1 MQKSAYLFFPFLM
14 AGIIMLHNWAIQTD
28 GPYVFYK
35 NDQIFIKKILGAD
48 SSKSVQQDSTS
59 VSNKKNISLK
69 VNTHVAG
76 KTFTVKLKENL
87 QSEPSEFKMPARQLI
102 LSDIEGNFGAFSKL
116 LFANGVID
124 NDFNWTFGNGHL
136 ILIGDFVDRGE
147 LVTEVHWLIYSL
159 EEKAK
164 AAGGYVHYIL
174 GNHEIMNMSG
184 DLRYLN
190 EKYKTSAALMNVK
203 FESLY
208 DEHSELGR
216 WLRTKNIMEKIGD
229 NLFLHAGVSSQIN
242 QLSISIKE
250 INKLARPFYADSL
263 YIYPDKLTPAIF
275 GHFGPFWYRGYYSA
289 DKTGIQQTVNGTLA
303 GFDVKHIFTG
313 HTIVADTVSVWYDGK
328 VINVDVH
335 HAKGKSEAAMIE
347 RKNYYRV
354 NARGEKFPLKVK

>member
-1 MQKSAYLFFPFLM
+1 MQKSAYLFFPLLM
-14 AGIIMLHNWAIQTD
+14 TGIIMLHNLAIQTD

-48 SSKSVQQDSTS
+48 SSKTLQQDSIS
-59 VSNKKNISLK
+59 LSNKKNISLQ
-69 VNTHVAG
+69 VNTHIAG
-76 KTFTVKLKENL
+76 KIFTVKLKENL
-87 QSEPSEFKMPARQLI
+87 QPEPAEFKMPARQLI

-136 ILIGDFVDRGE
+136 VLIGDFVDRGE
-147 LVTEVHWLIYSL
+147 MVTEVHWLIYSL

-190 EKYKTSAALMNVK
+190 EKYKSSAALMNVK
-203 FESLY
+203 FETLY

-229 NLFLHAGVSSQIN
+229 NLFLHAGVSAQMN
-242 QLSISIKE
+242 QLNISIKE

-263 YIYPDKLTPAIF
+263 YTYPDKMTPVIYSD
-275 GHFGPFWYRGYYSA
+275 FGPFWFRGYYTA
-289 DKTGIQQTVNGTLA
+289 DKTGMLQTIDSTLL

-313 HTIVADTVSVWYDGK
+313 HTIVADTVSVWYHGK
-328 VINVDVH
+328 VINVDLH
-335 HAKGKSEAAMIE
+335 HAKGISEAVLIE

-354 NARGEKFPLKVK
+354 NARGEKFLLKVK